1 MQYPVPGLFCSL
13 STISMY
19 CNLRAAVLLAYL
31 RVLFL
36 SMSISFIRHKP
47 DKQPPPFPGQSII
60 PQAHMY
66 KATLSRSGFPII
78 FLTGV
83 PSEGDTHILAFQAA
97 EEESDSITL
106 YVAKEDTHILA
117 FQAAEEESDS
127 ITFYV
132 PMGEPRQVHHTQSL
146 EDLAA
151 GVTAAI
157 ITMPWQMLLPSRVR
171 MLWSKL
177 LAAYWMNSTETPCMS
192 VLHDT
197 ISFILFAPSCRSSRI
212 QV

>member
-1 MQYPVPGLFCSL
+1 MFCSQKCAHNVNH
-13 STISMY
+13 I
-19 CNLRAAVLLAYL
+19 
-31 RVLFL
+31 RVLQPKGSSPTKIVEGLESEHFL
-36 SMSISFIRHKP
+36 YSALARQASPAI
-47 DKQPPPFPGQSII
+47 DY

-106 YVAKEDTHILA
+106 YVAK
-117 FQAAEEESDS
+117 
-127 ITFYV
+127 
-132 PMGEPRQVHHTQSL
+132 GEPHIVHIVQSL
-146 EDLAA
+146 KDLVA

-157 ITMPWQMLLPSRVR
+157 ITMSWQMLLPSRVR

-177 LAAYWMNSTETPCMS
+177 LAAYWMNYTEKSRMA
-192 VLHDT
+192 VLYDT
-197 ISFILFAPSCRSSRI
+197 IAFIKRLHLLVGAAESKFKKI
-212 QV
+212 TDQKT